1 MFKASQPNAFPHSS
15 GGKLKAVTVTSLITT
30 LPTDILLETKETA
43 PDFSKKTCFYKNF
56 FFLVSS
62 VPEV

>member
-1 MFKASQPNAFPHSS
+1 MFNST
-15 GGKLKAVTVTSLITT
+15 GGKLKVVTVTSLTTT
-30 LPTDILLETKETA
+30 LPTDILLETKESA

-56 FFLVSS
+56 FLVSS